1 MRINYNVQA
10 MNANLALNKA
20 DSRVSKAIGRLSSGL
35 KIAAAKDEPS
45 GYALSKRMNLQI
57 EGLSRATQS
66 SNDAINI
73 INIADGA
80 LQEVNDMVNRMSEL
94 AVKAATDTMTDE
106 DREITQKEIDQLKKE
121 IQRVADTTE
130 FNGQTLLDGSFDLKG
145 YTDNLDV
152 KVATYSDETPIGKYD
167 LPDIQLRYKEETD
180 RDGNKYK
187 VLDAVET
194 IKANETSTT
203 FPNPPYPAGTQVE
216 AVDGTL
222 VTIKGA
228 NDFSITIDV
237 EKMVAAQNL
246 DSSCGTSISETYTYD
261 PVTGMPTAN
270 AKPVTVDI
278 TGLGAMDMQIG
289 ANENQIL
296 AIRIPNLS
304 LKLMS
309 IEDAD
314 VRTQDGAA
322 RLIEDSKTALTYVD
336 DLRSRLGAYQ
346 NRLEHTVET
355 LGVTHEALTSAYSG
369 LVDADMAEESVEYT
383 TAQIISEASTSV
395 LAQANERPSS
405 ALQLLQ

>member
-20 DSRVSKAIGRLSSGL
+20 DSRVSKALGRLSSGL

-45 GYALSKRMNLQI
+45 GYAISKRMNLQI

-73 INIADGA
+73 ISVADGA
-80 LQEVNDMVNRMSEL
+80 LQEVTDMISRMSEL
-94 AVKAATDTMTDE
+94 AVKAATDTMTAE

-152 KVATYSDETPIGKYD
+152 KVATYSDETPVGEYM
-167 LPDIQLRYKEETD
+167 LPSNIQLVWDTD
-180 RDGNKYK
+180 NPDQ
-187 VLDAVET
+187 LDAAAT
-194 IKANETSTT
+194 IAANDTTLT
-203 FPNPPYPAGTQVE
+203 FPATYPANSKVT
-216 AVDGTL
+216 AVDGTML
-222 VTIKGA
+222 TITGDG
-228 NDFSITIDV
+228 DFSITLDLEGIKGQTV
-237 EKMVAAQNL
+237 VPNSEK
-246 DSSCGTSISETYTYD
+246 D
-261 PVTGMPTAN
+261 PTTAITLN
-270 AKPVTVDI
+270 I

-296 AIRIPNLS
+296 AIRIPKLS
-304 LKLMS
+304 LELMS
-309 IEDAD
+309 IDDAD
-314 VRTQDGAA
+314 VRTQDGASK
-322 RLIEDSKTALTYVD
+322 LIEDSKTALAYVND
-336 DLRSRLGAYQ
+336 MRSRLGAYQ

-355 LGVTHEALTSAYSG
+355 LGVTSEALTSAYSG
-369 LVDADMAEESVEYT
+369 LVDADMAEESVEYS
-383 TAQIISEASTSV
+383 TAQIISEASISV
-395 LAQANERPSS
+395 LSQANDRPSS

>member
-1 MRINYNVQA
+1 

-80 LQEVNDMVNRMSEL
+80 LQEVNSMVNRMSEL
-94 AVKAATDTMTDE
+94 AVKSATATMTDE
-106 DREITQKEIDQLKKE
+106 DRELCQDEIDQLKKE
-121 IQRVADTTE
+121 IQRVANTTE

-145 YTDNLDV
+145 YSDNLDV
-152 KVATYSDETPIGKYD
+152 KVATYSDEVPVGKYA
-167 LPDIQLRYKEETD
+167 LPPIQLEYKTVTD
-180 RDGNKYK
+180 KDGVSRQ
-187 VLDAVET
+187 VLDAENT
-194 IKANETSTT
+194 IAANDTLV
-203 FPNPPYPAGTQVE
+203 FPNPPYPDATKIDS
-216 AVDGTL
+216 VDGTL
-222 VTIKGA
+222 ITIKGA
-228 NDFSITIDV
+228 NDFSLTIDV
-237 EKMVAAQNL
+237 EKMVEVQAATV
-246 DSSCGTSISETYTYD
+246 SG
-261 PVTGMPTAN
+261 VTL
-270 AKPVTVDI
+270 DI

-289 ANENQIL
+289 ANEDQIL

-314 VRTQDGAA
+314 VRTQEGAA
-322 RLIEDSKTALTYVD
+322 KLIEDSKTALTYVN

-346 NRLEHTVET
+346 NRLEHTVGT

>member
-1 MRINYNVQA
+1 

-80 LQEVNDMVNRMSEL
+80 LQEVNSMVNRMSEL
-94 AVKAATDTMTDE
+94 AVKSATATMTDE
-106 DREITQKEIDQLKKE
+106 DRELCQDEIDQLKKE
-121 IQRVADTTE
+121 IQRVANTTE

-145 YTDNLDV
+145 YSDNLDV
-152 KVATYSDETPIGKYD
+152 KVATYSDEVPVGKYK
-167 LPDIQLRYKEETD
+167 LPDILLEYKTVTD
-180 RDGNKYK
+180 KDGVSRQ
-187 VLDAVET
+187 VLDAEKT
-194 IKANETSTT
+194 IESNEAAAAAAASLTPPQFP
-203 FPNPPYPAGTQVE
+203 FPNPPYPDATKIDS
-216 AVDGTL
+216 VDGTL
-222 VTIKGA
+222 ITIKGA
-228 NDFSITIDV
+228 NDFSLTIDV
-237 EKMVAAQNL
+237 EKMVEVQAATV
-246 DSSCGTSISETYTYD
+246 SG
-261 PVTGMPTAN
+261 VTL
-270 AKPVTVDI
+270 DI

-289 ANENQIL
+289 ANEDQIL

-314 VRTQDGAA
+314 VRTQEGAA
-322 RLIEDSKTALTYVD
+322 KLIEDSKTALTYVN

-346 NRLEHTVET
+346 NRLEHTVGT

>member
-80 LQEVNDMVNRMSEL
+80 LQEVNSMVNRMSEL
-94 AVKAATDTMTDE
+94 AVKSATATMTDE
-106 DREITQKEIDQLKKE
+106 DRELCQDEIDQLKKE
-121 IQRVADTTE
+121 IQRVANTTE

-145 YTDNLDV
+145 YSDNLDV
-152 KVATYSDETPIGKYD
+152 KVATYSDEVPVGKYK
-167 LPDIQLRYKEETD
+167 LPDILLEYKTVTD
-180 RDGNKYK
+180 KDGVSRQ
-187 VLDAVET
+187 VLDAEKT
-194 IKANETSTT
+194 IESNEAAAAAAASLTPPQFP
-203 FPNPPYPAGTQVE
+203 FPNPPYPDATKIDS
-216 AVDGTL
+216 VDGTL
-222 VTIKGA
+222 ITIKGA
-228 NDFSITIDV
+228 NDFSLTIDV
-237 EKMVAAQNL
+237 EKMVEVQAATV
-246 DSSCGTSISETYTYD
+246 SG
-261 PVTGMPTAN
+261 VTL
-270 AKPVTVDI
+270 DI

-289 ANENQIL
+289 ANEDQIL

-314 VRTQDGAA
+314 VRTQEGAA
-322 RLIEDSKTALTYVD
+322 KLIEDSKTALTYVN

-346 NRLEHTVET
+346 NRLEHTVGT

>member
-20 DSRVSKAIGRLSSGL
+20 DSRVSKALGRLSSGL

-73 INIADGA
+73 ISVADGA
-80 LQEVNDMVNRMSEL
+80 LQEVTDMINRMSEL
-94 AVKAATDTMTDE
+94 AVKAATDTMTQE
-106 DREITQKEIDQLKKE
+106 DRDITQKEIEQLKKE

-152 KVATYSDETPIGKYD
+152 KVATYSDETPVGKYQ
-167 LPDIQLRYKEETD
+167 LPNITLEWDGDI
-180 RDGNKYK
+180 
-187 VLDAVET
+187 LDAEKTMANAANQPGTLIFPTT
-194 IKANETSTT
+194 IAT
-203 FPNPPYPAGTQVE
+203 PYSAYPQNTKIS
-216 AVDGTL
+216 AVDGNL
-222 VTIKGA
+222 LTISGDG
-228 NDFSITIDV
+228 DFSITFDLSAL
-237 EKMVAAQNL
+237 AAT
-246 DSSCGTSISETYTYD
+246 SAAGTGSVD
-261 PVTGMPTAN
+261 
-270 AKPVTVDI
+270 VDI

-296 AIRIPNLS
+296 AIRIPKLS
-304 LKLMS
+304 LELMS
-309 IEDAD
+309 IDDAD
-314 VRTQDGAA
+314 VRTQDGASK
-322 RLIEDSKTALTYVD
+322 LIEDSKTALAYVND
-336 DLRSRLGAYQ
+336 MRSRLGAYQ

-355 LGVTHEALTSAYSG
+355 LGVTSEALTSAYSG
-369 LVDADMAEESVEYT
+369 LVDADMAEESVEYS
-383 TAQIISEASTSV
+383 TAQIISEASISV
-395 LAQANERPSS
+395 LSQANDRPSS

>member
-1 MRINYNVQA
+1 

-80 LQEVNDMVNRMSEL
+80 LQEVNSMVNRMSEL
-94 AVKAATDTMTDE
+94 AVKSATATMTDE
-106 DREITQKEIDQLKKE
+106 DRELCQDEIDQLKKE
-121 IQRVADTTE
+121 IQRVANTTE

-145 YTDNLDV
+145 YSDNLDV
-152 KVATYSDETPIGKYD
+152 KVATYSDEVPVGKYD
-167 LPDIQLRYKEETD
+167 LPDIKLVYMDVTD
-180 RDGNKYK
+180 KDGITSR
-187 VLDAVET
+187 VLDAKNT
-194 IKANETSTT
+194 IAANEAAGLS
-203 FPNPPYPAGTQVE
+203 FPNPPYPDATKIDS
-216 AVDGTL
+216 VDGTL
-222 VTIKGA
+222 ITIKGS

-237 EKMVAAQNL
+237 EKMVDAQNT
-246 DSSCGTSISETYTYD
+246 DVSWGTSISETYTYD
-261 PVTGMPTAN
+261 SVTGLPN
-270 AKPVTVDI
+270 AMTGKSVTLDI
-278 TGLGAMDMQIG
+278 SGLGAMDMQIG
-289 ANENQIL
+289 ANEDQIL

-314 VRTQDGAA
+314 VRTQEGAA
-322 RLIEDSKTALTYVD
+322 KLIEDSKTALTYVN

-346 NRLEHTVET
+346 NRLEHTVGT

>member
-80 LQEVNDMVNRMSEL
+80 LQEVNSMVNRMSEL
-94 AVKAATDTMTDE
+94 AVKSATATMTDE
-106 DREITQKEIDQLKKE
+106 DRELCQDEIDQLKKE
-121 IQRVADTTE
+121 IQRVANTTE

-145 YTDNLDV
+145 YTNNLDV
-152 KVATYSDETPIGKYD
+152 KVATYSDEVPVGKYD
-167 LPDIQLRYKEETD
+167 LPDILLEYKTVTD
-180 RDGNKYK
+180 KDGVSRQ
-187 VLDAVET
+187 VLDAEKT
-194 IKANETSTT
+194 IAANEAAGLT
-203 FPNPPYPAGTQVE
+203 FSNPPYPDATKIDS
-216 AVDGTL
+216 VDGTL
-222 VTIKGA
+222 ITIKGA
-228 NDFSITIDV
+228 NDFSLTIDV
-237 EKMVAAQNL
+237 EKMVEVQAAKV
-246 DSSCGTSISETYTYD
+246 SG
-261 PVTGMPTAN
+261 VTL
-270 AKPVTVDI
+270 DI

-289 ANENQIL
+289 ANEDQIL

-322 RLIEDSKTALTYVD
+322 KLIEDSKTALTYVN

-346 NRLEHTVET
+346 NRLEHTVGT